1 MFFVFFSHLFVFCTT
16 IRLETRLQL
25 AAVVCITRSSISTFQ
40 CLFPSPSRSVITSSL
55 SLTASPPDVKPLFDH
70 VLLHLSHL
78 PSACTSL
85 SPSLPLSLSPSLP
98 LLLVLNCS
106 LRSQSTASLSFSACS
121 RTLGRIL
128 LVNYIL
134 YLSLCSSQLLS
145 LFLHSFSFSLVR
157 TRVGSTT
164 AATTTEVTFF

>member
-1 MFFVFFSHLFVFCTT
+1 MLNLFLITFCC
-16 IRLETRLQL
+16 ISLIFRLL
-25 AAVVCITRSSISTFQ
+25 A
-40 CLFPSPSRSVITSSL
+40 
-55 SLTASPPDVKPLFDH
+55 PL
-70 VLLHLSHL
+70 
-78 PSACTSL
+78 
-85 SPSLPLSLSPSLP
+85 SLPLSLSPSLP